1 MDDSG
6 FDPGSG
12 KYHDSYSKLPG
23 SESYPISKE
32 SALLEVPLSRLR
44 FHIPHF
50 IILNAY
56 CIARWGESTIFRVRA
71 PRQMDPDVFRCAE
84 SGGSVCF

>member
-1 MDDSG
+1 MSSVLATSKNEGCRAEKIVDDSG

-23 SESYPISKE
+23 SESCPISKE
-32 SALLEVPLSRLR
+32 SALLEVPLSKLR

-50 IILNAY
+50 IILQ
-56 CIARWGESTIFRVRA
+56 CILHSKVG
-71 PRQMDPDVFRCAE
+71 
-84 SGGSVCF
+84 